1 MQLHFEINYQKI
13 STLILQGH
21 IFQYKMYNV
30 CVIHIKYK
38 TKDMQVKV
46 IYMEAL
52 QTTVSMPSAT
62 FLQRPPLRVVLNARW
77 SFTNGLNKYKD
88 HDSNMGKCLGQD
100 FHISPLQITSQVNL
114 NYTWVSITIAGW

>member
-38 TKDMQVKV
+38 TKDMQAKL

-52 QTTVSMPSAT
+52 QWVCPEQPFS
-62 FLQRPPLRVVLNARW
+62 R
-77 SFTNGLNKYKD
+77 D
-88 HDSNMGKCLGQD
+88 HL
-100 FHISPLQITSQVNL
+100 
-114 NYTWVSITIAGW
+114 